1 KLRLID
7 AGGYGSRREY
17 QRASLGET
25 HAVDLVQPDFG
36 KLCDA
41 CGVPVRVT
49 TVETLSD
56 NLRWALA
63 LDGPAVVIFQG
74 LLGAAQPTP

>member
-1 KLRLID
+1 MLID
-7 AGGYGSRREY
+7 DGGYGILREY
-17 QRASLGET
+17 QRESFGER

-49 TVETLSD
+49 AGEMLSD
-56 NLRWALA
+56 DLRWALA
-63 LDGPAVVIFQG
+63 QDGPAVVIFRG
-74 LLGAAQPTP
+74 LLTAAQPTP